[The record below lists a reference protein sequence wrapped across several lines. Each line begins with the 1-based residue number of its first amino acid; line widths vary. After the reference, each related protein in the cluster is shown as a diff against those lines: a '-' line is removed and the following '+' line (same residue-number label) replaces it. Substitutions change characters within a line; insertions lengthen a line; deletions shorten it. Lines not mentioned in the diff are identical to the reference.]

1 MQHRVSPGAAKSL
14 HGFLFVVQQQQQQQR
29 QRQSMETEYIEH
41 SHLHSRPKNKLSRTH
56 IHTTNMILLMAN
68 GAFYNDCDRSF
79 FIAFARFLV
88 FSFLFLYG
96 ASLYTFLFL
105 DFSFNYI
112 LSGRDR

>member
-1 MQHRVSPGAAKSL
+1 
-14 HGFLFVVQQQQQQQR
+14 
-29 QRQSMETEYIEH
+29 METEYIEH
-41 SHLHSRPKNKLSRTH
+41 SHLHSRPKNKLSR
-56 IHTTNMILLMAN
+56 TTNMILLMAN

-88 FSFLFLYG
+88 FPFFFSFLFLYG

>member
-1 MQHRVSPGAAKSL
+1 
-14 HGFLFVVQQQQQQQR
+14 
-29 QRQSMETEYIEH
+29 METEYIEH

-88 FSFLFLYG
+88 FCFLFLFLYG
-96 ASLYTFLFL
+96 ASLYTFFIFRFFL
-105 DFSFNYI
+105 
-112 LSGRDR
+112 

>member
-14 HGFLFVVQQQQQQQR
+14 HGFLFVVQQQQQQQQR

-41 SHLHSRPKNKLSRTH
+41 SHLHSRPKNKLSRT
-56 IHTTNMILLMAN
+56 TNMILLMAN

-88 FSFLFLYG
+88 FPFFFFLFFFFM
-96 ASLYTFLFL
+96 APV
-105 DFSFNYI
+105 YI
-112 LSGRDR
+112 LFYF